1 MITAELLRVV
11 KVLDGITRYRFGMNP
26 EKMAEWKAVRQ
37 VLGVSPR
44 GRAAPGV
51 EPGPTLEP
59 GSTST
64 PGDVAP
70 AA

>member
-1 MITAELLRVV
+1 
-11 KVLDGITRYRFGMNP
+11 VLDGITRYRFGMNP
-26 EKMAEWKAVRQ
+26 EMMAEWKAVRQ

-44 GRAAPGV
+44 ARAAPGV
-51 EPGPTLEP
+51 EPGPTSEP

-64 PGDVAP
+64 PGGIAP